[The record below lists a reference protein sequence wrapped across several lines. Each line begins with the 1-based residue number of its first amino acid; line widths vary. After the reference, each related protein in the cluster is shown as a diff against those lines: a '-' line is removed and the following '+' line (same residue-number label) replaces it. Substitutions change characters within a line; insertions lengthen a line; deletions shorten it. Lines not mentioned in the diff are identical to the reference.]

1 VTRKQKEK
9 TFLANGKSV
18 AVIYLETVKLALEA
32 VWAHKLR
39 SFLTLLG
46 VIFGVA
52 TVITVVSL
60 IEGFNTYVDDKIS
73 DIGTSSVV
81 IRKFSIDDFK
91 TLDTFQQAQK
101 RNRDIKMEDLDAI
114 REGATLAIR
123 VGAQTGGGVEV
134 TRGNEVLTEVAI
146 AGRTASMADIQRIE
160 PQLGLYFNQDD
171 ENRSR
176 MVCFVGADISNRLFP
191 RESPLGKDIKIDGR
205 PFTIVG
211 VSKELGSAFGAS
223 RDNFVDIPLSTYQ
236 KVYGSRRSI
245 SIYAQA
251 ATDKD
256 VPALADQMRVI
267 MRNRRHLMFSDAD
280 NFGLLTAEMI
290 SNLRVRIFGTIQM
303 TAIGV
308 TSIALVVGGIVIMN
322 IMLVSVTERTR
333 EIGIRKSL
341 GARKKHI
348 VAQFLAESFLLALI
362 GGAIGVF
369 IAFCIDQLLLNLTPL
384 PARLPLF
391 AVAMALIVSGG
402 VGIISGVYPAWRA
415 ASLDPITALRSE

>member
-1 VTRKQKEK
+1 M
-9 TFLANGKSV
+9 
-18 AVIYLETVKLALEA
+18 IYLETVKLALEA

-60 IEGFNTYVDDKIS
+60 IEGFNAYVDDKIS

-91 TLDTFQQAQK
+91 SLDTFQQAQK
-101 RNRDIKMEDLDAI
+101 RNRDIKMEDLEAI
-114 REGATLAIR
+114 REGASRAVR

-134 TRGNEVLTEVAI
+134 TRGNEILYEVAI

-160 PQLGLYFNQDD
+160 PQLGSYFTPDD
-171 ENRSR
+171 DDRSR
-176 MVCFVGADISNRLFP
+176 AVCFIGADIFNRLFP
-191 RESPLGKDIKIDGR
+191 RESPLGKEIKIDGR
-205 PFTIVG
+205 PFTVVG

-223 RDNFVDIPLSTYQ
+223 RDTFVDIPLSTYR
-236 KVYGSRRSI
+236 KVYGTRRSI

-251 ATDKD
+251 RNEEEVD
-256 VPALADQMRVI
+256 ALADQMRVI
-267 MRNRRHLMFSDAD
+267 MRNRRHLAFADTD
-280 NFGLLTAEMI
+280 NFGIVTAEMI

-341 GARKKHI
+341 GARKNHI
-348 VAQFLAESFLLALI
+348 VAQFLAESFLLSLI
-362 GGAIGVF
+362 GGAIGVL
-369 IAFCIDQLLLNLTPL
+369 IAFFMSLLLVQFTPL
-384 PARLPLF
+384 PARLPLA
-391 AVAMALIVSGG
+391 AVGIALFVSGS

-415 ASLDPITALRSE
+415 ASLDPITALRSD

>member
-1 VTRKQKEK
+1 
-9 TFLANGKSV
+9 
-18 AVIYLETVKLALEA
+18 VIYLETVKLALEA

-60 IEGFNTYVDDKIS
+60 IEGFNAYVDDKIS

-91 TLDTFQQAQK
+91 SLDTFQQAQK
-101 RNRDIKMEDLDAI
+101 RNRDIKMEDLEAI
-114 REGATLAIR
+114 REGASRAVR

-134 TRGNEVLTEVAI
+134 TRGNEILYEVAI

-160 PQLGLYFNQDD
+160 PQLGSYFTPDD
-171 ENRSR
+171 DDRSR
-176 MVCFVGADISNRLFP
+176 AVCFIGADIFNRLFP
-191 RESPLGKDIKIDGR
+191 RESPLGKEIKIDGR
-205 PFTIVG
+205 PFTVVG

-223 RDNFVDIPLSTYQ
+223 RDTFVDIPLSTYR
-236 KVYGSRRSI
+236 KVYGTRRSI

-251 ATDKD
+251 RNEEEVD
-256 VPALADQMRVI
+256 ALADQMRVI
-267 MRNRRHLMFSDAD
+267 MRNRRHLAFADTD
-280 NFGLLTAEMI
+280 NFGIVTAEMI

-341 GARKKHI
+341 GARKNHI
-348 VAQFLAESFLLALI
+348 VAQFLAESFLLSLI
-362 GGAIGVF
+362 GGAIGVL
-369 IAFCIDQLLLNLTPL
+369 IAFFMSLLLVQFTPL
-384 PARLPLF
+384 PARLPLA
-391 AVAMALIVSGG
+391 AVGIALFVSGS

-415 ASLDPITALRSE
+415 ASLDPITALRSD